1 MEILSQQLTRP
12 RKATVAATLLAT
24 LVLVPASLKAD
35 KPAPAQPAAK
45 PAAQPAVQTPAQ
57 KQAEIERDR
66 TATAVALN
74 YCRASFHRIRKYP
87 TKQVMLQEQT
97 QILNNL
103 NLSGVGDRE
112 VIQLY
117 TAVLDEIHLVQIAEK
132 ERAAFESRHRREFHQ
147 RLFANTLLF
156 GSEVATGQFVG
167 AVRTGA
173 NSWWDYRATEDRK
186 ETDVWRVEKIRMK
199 TVVSKSSTFLDT
211 LWQMARK
218 KQIPDSW
225 LIRGSDLDRLEAAL
239 RVERPRQRLRV
250 LKRMERFMTHFPP
263 YWYYVARTQQQL
275 GQLFAA
281 LKTYDRMTEIA
292 DGHFRNDELLAAGLA
307 NQAMIQAHLGQPS
320 APLTAQRALK
330 HSSSC
335 WEANLICAR
344 VLADAGRA
352 ARAEDAILTNLDT
365 NLERKRSLVHLLSL
379 YYRRGDLD
387 KIAARLTDPKVCR
400 DLPVSVLLRCAAR
413 LDARKVPA
421 TVNLQLAGSLK
432 VMPRRLFGPDDI
444 VVVAGQGW
452 ELGEAR
458 IVLALNGK
466 TSSIKPRF
474 SRQGSQ
480 VVATFSR
487 VAEFGNP
494 LGVVTRPP
502 QATLT
507 LEYPDTPRVKLVL
520 GEDQLKVSKVQ
531 QSGLPGLRI
540 TAIEFDTL
548 HLSLVANAGR

>member
-35 KPAPAQPAAK
+35 KPAPAQ

>member
-1 MEILSQQLTRP
+1 MEILSQRLTRD
-12 RKATVAATLLAT
+12 RKATFAATLLAAV
-24 LVLVPASLKAD
+24 VLVPASLKAD
-35 KPAPAQPAAK
+35 NPAPAQPAAK
-45 PAAQPAVQTPAQ
+45 PAVQTPAQ

-281 LKTYDRMTEIA
+281 LKTYDCMTEIA
-292 DGHFRNDELLAAGLA
+292 AGHFRNDELLAAGLA

-387 KIAARLTDPKVCR
+387 KIAARLADPKVCR

-413 LDARKVPA
+413 LDADKVPA
-421 TVNLQLAGSLK
+421 TVNLQLADSLK
-432 VMPRRLFGPDDI
+432 VMPRRLFGPDDV

-494 LGVVTRPP
+494 LAVVARPP

-520 GEDQLKVSKVQ
+520 GEDQPKVSKVQ

>member
-35 KPAPAQPAAK
+35 KPAPAQPAAQP
-45 PAAQPAVQTPAQ
+45 PAQTPAQTPAQ

>member
-35 KPAPAQPAAK
+35 KPAPAA
-45 PAAQPAVQTPAQ
+45 QTPAQ
-57 KQAEIERDR
+57 KQAEFERDR

-132 ERAAFESRHRREFHQ
+132 EREAFESRHRREFHQ

-292 DGHFRNDELLAAGLA
+292 AGHFRNDELLAAGLA

-344 VLADAGRA
+344 VLADAGQA

-432 VMPRRLFGPDDI
+432 VMPRRLFGPDDV

-494 LGVVTRPP
+494 LGVVARPP

-507 LEYPDTPRVKLVL
+507 LEYSDTPRVKLVL
-520 GEDQLKVSKVQ
+520 GEDQPKVSKVQ

>member
-35 KPAPAQPAAK
+35 KPAPAQ

-225 LIRGSDLDRLEAAL
+225 LIRGSDLNRLEAAL
-239 RVERPRQRLRV
+239 RVDRPRQRLRV

-292 DGHFRNDELLAAGLA
+292 AGHFRNDELLAAGLA

-413 LDARKVPA
+413 LDADKVPA

-432 VMPRRLFGPDDI
+432 VMPRRLFGPDDV

-466 TSSIKPRF
+466 TSRIKPRF

>member
-1 MEILSQQLTRP
+1 MEILSQQLTRA
-12 RKATVAATLLAT
+12 RWATVSATLLAT
-24 LVLVPASLKAD
+24 LALVPASLKAD
-35 KPAPAQPAAK
+35 NPAPAQPAAQP
-45 PAAQPAVQTPAQ
+45 PAQTPAQTPAQ

-173 NSWWDYRATEDRK
+173 NSWWDYRATEGRK
-186 ETDVWRVEKIRMK
+186 ESDVWRVEKIRMK

-320 APLTAQRALK
+320 APLTAQRALR

>member
-35 KPAPAQPAAK
+35 KPAPAQPAAQ
-45 PAAQPAVQTPAQ
+45 PAAQTPAQ

-292 DGHFRNDELLAAGLA
+292 AGHFRNDELLAAGLA

-494 LGVVTRPP
+494 LGVVARPP

-507 LEYPDTPRVKLVL
+507 LEYSDTPRVKLVL
-520 GEDQLKVSKVQ
+520 GEDQPKVSKVQ